1 MDLEPGESFAKEAA
15 QPGAER
21 AQDLPA
27 LTARAPSI
35 DRQTHAAIAQL
46 AQLEEEI
53 AISEERG
60 RTETAKR
67 TPPPVEAVVAVDQ
80 GLERRHRPL
89 GHARRQQMVPAECGA
104 QLRGAIRQLARRKEL
119 FDRAGRPLRWQPHG
133 HDPLA
138 FTRSRRRRRHHRLV
152 RRLTWRLL

>member
-67 TPPPVEAVVAVDQ
+67 TPPPVEA
-80 GLERRHRPL
+80 LSLIHISEPTRPY
-89 GHARRQQMVPAECGA
+89 
-104 QLRGAIRQLARRKEL
+104 
-119 FDRAGRPLRWQPHG
+119 
-133 HDPLA
+133 
-138 FTRSRRRRRHHRLV
+138 
-152 RRLTWRLL
+152 